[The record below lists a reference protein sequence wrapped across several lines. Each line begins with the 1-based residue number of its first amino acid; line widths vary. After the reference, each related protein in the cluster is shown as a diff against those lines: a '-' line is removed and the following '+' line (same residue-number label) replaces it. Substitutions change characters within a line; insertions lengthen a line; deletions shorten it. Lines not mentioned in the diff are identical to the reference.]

1 MKTACNLCQFKSIA
15 AQKLNGTEL
24 ETLSVN
30 CLSVKFKRGDSI
42 IKQGMYSTNIAF
54 LKRGLAKIHITGPY
68 HEQIV
73 KIVTSSRY
81 LGLPTTFGNKVNQYS
96 ITAIDESEV
105 CFIDISTFRMLLRT
119 NQDFNDQILI
129 ELCQSELE
137 AYNRCANRT
146 QKQVRGKIADVLL
159 DFSNNIYHSETFP
172 FFLTQEEIGNMVDAS
187 RESVSR
193 VMTEFAKDGI
203 IKTSSKQIEI
213 INHKML
219 TLISTNG

>member
-1 MKTACNLCQFKSIA
+1 MKTTCNLCEFKSLA
-15 AQKLNGTEL
+15 AQKLNNNEL
-24 ETLSVN
+24 EKLSVN
-30 CLSVKFKRGDSI
+30 CLSVRFKRGDSI

-54 LKRGLAKIHITGPY
+54 LKAGIAKIHITGPY

-73 KIVTSSRY
+73 RIVKSSTY

-96 ITAIDESEV
+96 ITAIGDSEV
-105 CFIDISTFRMLLRT
+105 CFIDISTFRILLRT

-159 DFSNNIYHSETFP
+159 DFSNNIYQSNTFP
-172 FFLTQEEIGNMVDAS
+172 LLLTQEEIGNMIDAS

-193 VMTEFAKDGI
+193 VFTEFAKDGI
-203 IKTSSKQIEI
+203 LKITSKKIEI
-213 INHKML
+213 LNRQML
-219 TLISTNG
+219 TQISLKG

>member
-54 LKRGLAKIHITGPY
+54 LKKGLAKIHITGPY

-73 KIVTSSRY
+73 KIVKSSTY

-96 ITAIDESEV
+96 ITAIDDSEV

-137 AYNRCANRT
+137 AYNRCVNRT

-219 TLISTNG
+219 ALISTNG